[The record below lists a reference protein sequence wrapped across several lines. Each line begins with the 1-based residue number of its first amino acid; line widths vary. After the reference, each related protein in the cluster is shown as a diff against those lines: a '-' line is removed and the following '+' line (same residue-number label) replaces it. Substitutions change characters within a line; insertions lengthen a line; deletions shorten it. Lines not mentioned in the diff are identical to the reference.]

1 MRVYQRPLGSNKAGL
16 IFIYR
21 KEEIGRRIGLLQ
33 WEYLKHIPIFEELG
47 SEELSAIGKVT
58 IDRKYKKNMIIF
70 MEGEPGE
77 GFHYVKSGKVKIVKM
92 AQDGRE
98 HIINILGPGE
108 VFAEVLLFNKGPYP
122 ATAIAQEDSA
132 IGIIKNTDLE
142 TVIAENARI
151 ALHLIKV
158 LNKKLLHCQ
167 MKIKTLAL
175 SDTFARTAQILV
187 KLAHQYGEQTERGIQ
202 INIDMTRQDLAN
214 LVGTSRETVTRALSS
229 LKKDKVI
236 DFEDQKITVLKM
248 DKLKEFR
255 EM

>member
-1 MRVYQRPLGSNKAGL
+1 M
-16 IFIYR
+16 
-21 KEEIGRRIGLLQ
+21 LQ
-33 WEYLKHIPIFEELG
+33 WEYLKHIAVFEELNP
-47 SEELSAIGKVT
+47 EELAAIDKLT

-98 HIINILGPGE
+98 HIINILGPGD
-108 VFAEVLLFNKGPYP
+108 VFAEVLLFNKGSYP
-122 ATAIAQEDSA
+122 ATAIALEDSL

-142 TVIAENARI
+142 TVVAANTRI
-151 ALHLIKV
+151 ALHLIKILSKRL
-158 LNKKLLHCQ
+158 LNCQ

-187 KLAHQYGEQTERGIQ
+187 KLAYQYGQQTETGIQ
-202 INIDMTRQDLAN
+202 IDVDMTRQDLAN

-229 LKKDKVI
+229 MKKDKVI
-236 DFEDQKITVLKM
+236 DFEDSKITILKM
-248 DKLKEFR
+248 EKLKEYR

>member
-1 MRVYQRPLGSNKAGL
+1 M
-16 IFIYR
+16 I
-21 KEEIGRRIGLLQ
+21 E
-33 WEYLKHIPIFEELG
+33 WEYLKHIPVFEELDA
-47 SEELSAIGKVT
+47 EELETIARVT
-58 IDRKYKKNMIIF
+58 LDRRYKKNMIIF

-77 GFHYVKSGKVKIVKM
+77 GFHYVKSGKVKIVKV

-122 ATAIAQEDSA
+122 ATAITLEDSA
-132 IGIIKNTDLE
+132 VGIIKNADLE
-142 TVIAENARI
+142 VVVAANPGI

-158 LNKKLLHCQ
+158 LSKKLLHCQ

-187 KLAHQYGEQTERGIQ
+187 KLSHQYGVQTERGIQ
-202 INIDMTRQDLAN
+202 IDVEMTRQDLAN

-229 LKKDKVI
+229 LKKDKVL
-236 DFEDQKITVLKM
+236 DFEDQKIIILKM
-248 DKLKEFR
+248 ERLMQYR